1 MFFSSKKSILG
12 IDIGTTNIKIAQIT
26 SKDNVHTLDTYGL
39 VNASFNID
47 ETKEES
53 IAKTV
58 LILRNLIEKSGV
70 STNKIVASLPN
81 SAVFT
86 SVIEL
91 PPLKESEL
99 KTAIEFE
106 AKKYVPLPI
115 TEMTLSWSTI
125 EKLPDGKTRILLTA
139 VPNNIL
145 RSYLKIFQQ
154 AKLEPVALEIEA
166 LALIR
171 ALIGDDKGSIL
182 IVDVGA
188 RSTHLNIVEN
198 GNLLLTRNIPMG
210 GDTITQKIAESLKI
224 SMVRADQFK
233 KDFGLTQSNLIPE
246 SIKPILAN
254 IKSEAKQLQGIY
266 QARGKKFDKIMIVGG
281 TANLPGLNEFF
292 ADMDAKIVNGDPLL
306 RLTFPADLK
315 PVISQYAANLS
326 VAIGLALRAH

>member
-26 SKDNVHTLDTYGL
+26 SKDNVHTLETYGL
-39 VNASFNID
+39 VNAAFDID

-58 LILRNLIEKSGV
+58 LILKNLIEKSGV
-70 STNKIVASLPN
+70 STNKVVASLPN

-86 SVIEL
+86 SVIDL
-91 PPLKESEL
+91 PPLKDSEL
-99 KTAIEFE
+99 KAAIEFE

-115 TEMTLSWSTI
+115 TEMTLSWSVI
-125 EKLPDGKTRILLTA
+125 EKMSDGKTRILLTA
-139 VPNNIL
+139 VPNNVL

-188 RSTHLNIVEN
+188 KSTHLNIVEN

-224 SMVRADQFK
+224 SLVRAEQFK

-246 SIKPILAN
+246 NIKPILAN

-292 ADMDAKIVNGDPLL
+292 SDMDAKIVNGDPLSK
-306 RLTFPADLK
+306 LTFPADLK
-315 PVISQYAANLS
+315 PVISQYAENLS